1 MIFLQSLSRRFGD
14 RYVFKDVTY
23 HFPDKA
29 RIALVGANGAG
40 KSTLL
45 NILCELD
52 EPDDGTVIRPGNLRL
67 GYLPQ
72 EPNPHPKDTILEEA
86 LSGGGE
92 VYALHHE
99 LQAALQEMESNY
111 SDQVYEKY
119 EKIEK
124 RYQDLDGYALEA
136 DAKAILIGLGF
147 HHDQF
152 ENHPKTLSG
161 GWRMR
166 LELTKML
173 IKRPNF
179 LILDEPTNH
188 LDLPSMIWLEDY
200 LQDFMGTLV
209 FVSHDRA
216 LLNRLS
222 NHTLHLKGGVL
233 TPYKGNFDAF
243 LETYE
248 MKNLQNEQMAKNLQ
262 SRAQHIEKFVSRFR
276 SKPTKARQVQSRLK
290 MLEKIKVLEDSIDFN
305 TPDAEVAIPLKPPPP
320 SGRVV
325 LTVADLFV
333 GYDKPLVKK
342 MGFRVERGQK
352 IAIIGANGIGKSTL
366 LKTIAGKIPPL
377 AGEIK
382 WGHNVLMQFFAQE
395 QLDVFDPKRTALENL
410 MSSAP
415 DMSEQKARKLLGAL
429 LLKGDDVFKPMGVLS
444 GGEKSRVGLA
454 SLLSQ
459 EANLLLLDEPTN
471 HLDMA
476 SCELL
481 AQALDEFEGTV
492 LFVSHNR
499 SFIDDVATHILA
511 ISAKGQAQLFEGK
524 IEDYVHHATLRNFP
538 NVLRGEE

>member
-1 MIFLQSLSRRFGD
+1 MIFLQNLSRRFDD

-52 EPDDGTVIRPGNLRL
+52 DADEGEVIRPGSLRL

-72 EPNPHPKDTILEEA
+72 EPNPSPKETILEEA

-92 VYALHHE
+92 VYALHHD
-99 LQAALQEMESNY
+99 LHDALKEMEHNY
-111 SDQVYEKY
+111 SDQLYEKY

-136 DAKAILIGLGF
+136 DAKAILVGLGF
-147 HHDQF
+147 HHEQF
-152 ENHPKTLSG
+152 DLHPKTLSG

-166 LELTKML
+166 LELAKML
-173 IKRPNF
+173 IKKPNF

-188 LDLPSMIWLEDY
+188 LDLPSMIWLEGY
-200 LQDFMGTLV
+200 LQDFTGTLV

-222 NHTLHLKGGVL
+222 NNTLHLKGGTL

-243 LETYE
+243 LEAFE
-248 MKNLQNEQMAKNLQ
+248 LKNQQNEQMSKNLQ
-262 SRAQHIEKFVSRFR
+262 GRAQHIEKFVNKFR
-276 SKPTKARQVQSRLK
+276 AKPSKARQVQSRLK

-305 TPDAEVAIPLKPPPP
+305 SPDQEVAIPLKSPLPC
-320 SGRVV
+320 GRVI
-325 LTVADLFV
+325 LTATNLSV
-333 GYDKPLVKK
+333 GYEKPLVKK
-342 MGFRVERGQK
+342 IGFRIERGQK

-366 LKTIAGKIPPL
+366 LKTIAGRIPL
-377 AGEIK
+377 LEGEMK
-382 WGHNVLMQFFAQE
+382 WGHNVEMQFFAQE

-410 MSSAP
+410 MSSSP
-415 DMSEQKARKLLGAL
+415 DLSEQKARRLLGAL

-459 EANLLLLDEPTN
+459 DSNLLLLDEPTN

-481 AQALDEFEGTV
+481 AQALDEYEGTV
-492 LFVSHNR
+492 MFVSHNR
-499 SFIDDVATHILA
+499 SFIDEVATHILA

-524 IEDYVHHATLRNFP
+524 IEDYVHHAALRNFP
-538 NVLRGEE
+538 NVLKGEE

>member
-1 MIFLQSLSRRFGD
+1 MIFLQNLSRRFGD

-52 EPDDGTVIRPGNLRL
+52 DADEGSVIRPGNLRL

-72 EPNPHPKDTILEEA
+72 EPNPRPKDTILEEA

-92 VYALHHE
+92 VYVLHHE
-99 LQAALQEMESNY
+99 LHEALKAMEENY

-136 DAKAILIGLGF
+136 DAKAILVGLGF
-147 HHDQF
+147 HHEQF
-152 ENHPKTLSG
+152 ELHPKTLSG

-166 LELTKML
+166 LELAKML
-173 IKRPNF
+173 IKKPNF

-188 LDLPSMIWLEDY
+188 LDLPSMIWLEGY
-200 LQDFMGTLV
+200 LQDFTGTLV

-222 NHTLHLKGGVL
+222 NNTLHLKGGTL

-243 LETYE
+243 LEAFE
-248 MKNLQNEQMAKNLQ
+248 LKNQQNEQMAKNLQ
-262 SRAQHIEKFVSRFR
+262 GRAQHIEKFVNKFR
-276 SKPTKARQVQSRLK
+276 AKPSKARQVQSRLK

-305 TPDAEVAIPLKPPPP
+305 SPDQEVAIPLKTPLP
-320 SGRVV
+320 SGRVI
-325 LTVADLFV
+325 LTVTNLDV
-333 GYDKPLVKK
+333 GYEKPLVKK
-342 MGFRVERGQK
+342 LGFRLERGQK

-366 LKTIAGKIPPL
+366 LKTIAGRIPPL
-377 AGEIK
+377 DGEMK
-382 WGHNVLMQFFAQE
+382 WGHNVEMQFFAQE

-410 MSSAP
+410 MSSSP
-415 DMSEQKARKLLGAL
+415 DLSEQKARRLLGAL

-459 EANLLLLDEPTN
+459 DSNLLLLDEPTN

-481 AQALDEFEGTV
+481 AQALDEYEGTAM
-492 LFVSHNR
+492 FVSHNR
-499 SFIDDVATHILA
+499 SFIDEVATHILA

-524 IEDYVHHATLRNFP
+524 IDDYVHHAALRNFP
-538 NVLRGEE
+538 NVLKGEE